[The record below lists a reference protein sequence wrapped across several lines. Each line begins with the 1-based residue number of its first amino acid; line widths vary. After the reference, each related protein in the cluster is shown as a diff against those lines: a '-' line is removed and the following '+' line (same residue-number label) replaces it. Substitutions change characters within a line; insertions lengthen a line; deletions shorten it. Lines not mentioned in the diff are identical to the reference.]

1 MEWYGYM
8 GVFTLCLGIYF
19 LFYAND
25 LSNKSKEEQYATESL
40 PPCDKKLRKMVK
52 DMEGDKWK
60 RK

>member
-1 MEWYGYM
+1 M

-40 PPCDKKLRKMVK
+40 PPSLIFIIGIICIVLSFFI
-52 DMEGDKWK
+52 
-60 RK
+60 